1 MGFFICNICGERVE
15 RLAVKKHCKQICRNK
30 AKNVSCIICLK
41 TFNGK
46 TFIGHNKC
54 TSCDKESWMNIIR
67 SVLDNTE
74 CQLSPE
80 LRDAFQR
87 LQSVDNVP
95 RKKSI
100 FRISVFNSL
109 KIPRDLATEMW
120 FILKKELEKWA
131 VRSGTNTQNPES
143 LVDIIRDMLDKPY
156 LQLRPQLRDDF
167 QRLQSMENVPRTMK
181 KFEYFVEDMGI
192 PRAQAREMWGRL
204 KAQLRR
210 TAINKKKKSN
220 EKAPRTETEETVPG
234 VAVPPMR
241 RINVENGEATQA
253 EETVAI
259 VLAFRCNLCGERV
272 KSLAVKEHYDLICR
286 NETKKTRNVS
296 CIRCQRTFYGEA
308 YVRHDKCTSVDGKRW
323 MDTIFAILDNTEYQ
337 LSPRLR
343 DAFQALLQTEIN
355 VPQKR
360 KSFINFMYQNKLN
373 KFKSQATEMWNI
385 LHKELEKIDES
396 SEKAQF
402 TVRKQIAEAETVPEA
417 RVSSL
422 KRINVENRETT
433 LTETEDKVPEA
444 VPPLKRIKLEQAEES
459 VPEAD
464 VLPSKRIKLEN
475 GEATRIE
482 EIVPRADVPPMKRIK
497 MENEESTQTAAT
509 TEETDDFD
517 WAAELMK
524 LVVKQP
530 DGIVLKKLKKKL
542 AKKYT
547 KHLSVTVLSEKQ
559 SKKFDKRFNKH
570 LKKLRMEGDLVK

>member
-1 MGFFICNICGERVE
+1 
-15 RLAVKKHCKQICRNK
+15 
-30 AKNVSCIICLK
+30 
-41 TFNGK
+41 
-46 TFIGHNKC
+46 
-54 TSCDKESWMNIIR
+54 MNIIR

-109 KIPRDLATEMW
+109 RIPRDLATEMW

-143 LVDIIRDMLDKPY
+143 LVDIIRDMLNKPY
-156 LQLRPQLRDDF
+156 LQLRPQLRNDF

-181 KFEYFVEDMGI
+181 EFKYFVEDMGI
-192 PRAQAREMWGRL
+192 PREQAREMWGRL
-204 KAQLRR
+204 KAQLWR

-234 VAVPPMR
+234 VGVPPMR
-241 RINVENGEATQA
+241 RIDVENGKATQA

-308 YVRHDKCTSVDGKRW
+308 YVRHDKCTSLDGKRW

-343 DAFQALLQTEIN
+343 DAFQALLQTENN

-360 KSFINFMYQNKLN
+360 KSFINLMYQKNMK
-373 KFKSQATEMWNI
+373 KFTSQATEMWNI

-417 RVSSL
+417 KVSSL
-422 KRINVENRETT
+422 KRIKVENRETT

-444 VPPLKRIKLEQAEES
+444 VPPLKRIKLELRDATQAEES
-459 VPEAD
+459 VSEAD
-464 VLPSKRIKLEN
+464 MLPVKRIKLEN

-482 EIVPRADVPPMKRIK
+482 ETVPRADVPPMKRIK
-497 MENEESTQTAAT
+497 LEKGESTQTAAA

-517 WAAELMK
+517 WAAEFTK

-547 KHLSVTVLSEKQ
+547 KHLSVTELSEKQ
-559 SKKFDKRFNKH
+559 SKKFDKRFNKQ